1 MQLPPL
7 RMTSG
12 VRWVLGVVGALLL
25 LLAVGVAVGGFST
38 DAEPA
43 AIPVGGESTST
54 PTPTAT
60 SSDPLPTALDP
71 AVSAIRQGDVRA
83 TSFEAGPDL
92 PNTPSVATGY
102 RVTPGRITPEQFA
115 RAVAQQ
121 FGVLGAPV
129 EADDGAFTV
138 GGTRGSDP
146 QVTVFD
152 DPLVRWQYTDPTLAP
167 GKPVDADQARRI
179 ATTLLSPLGVPVDEL
194 EWQVGA
200 DQNRVVV
207 QGWLVLKGL
216 RTELG
221 WTVVVDPEGEV
232 VWADGFAGS
241 LAPVPGYPLM
251 GAADA
256 LARALRPGWEFAG
269 PTAWTGSGSAPE
281 LAVPGPVP
289 TVKGRPVLV
298 AGVGVLTVTKAE
310 VGLAQFWQPDG
321 SLLILPSYIVTTD
334 DDRSWTLLGVGNAYV
349 TVRPL
354 VPAGEQPNPAAAGR

>member
-1 MQLPPL
+1 MHLPAL

-12 VRWVLGVVGALLL
+12 VRWLLGAIGALLL
-25 LLAVGVAVGGFST
+25 LLAVGVVVGGFNT
-38 DAEPA
+38 DEQPES
-43 AIPVGGESTST
+43 IPVGGEVTPTPSTST
-54 PTPTAT
+54 AATA
-60 SSDPLPTALDP
+60 PIPTALDP
-71 AVSAIRQGDVRA
+71 AVSAIHQGDVRA
-83 TSFEAGPDL
+83 TSFKAGPDL

-129 EADDGAFTV
+129 AADNGAFTV
-138 GGTRGSDP
+138 GGARSGDP

-167 GKPVDADQARRI
+167 GKPVDADQAKGI
-179 ATTLLSPLGVPVDEL
+179 ATTLLAPLGVPIDEL
-194 EWQVGA
+194 EWQVVA

-207 QGWLVLKGL
+207 HGWLVLKGL

-221 WTVVVDPEGEV
+221 WTVVVDPDGDV

-241 LAPVPGYPLM
+241 LAPVPGYPLI

-256 LARALRPGWEFAG
+256 LARALKPGWEFAG
-269 PTAWTGSGSAPE
+269 PTAWTGSSSAPE

-321 SLLILPSYIVTTD
+321 SLLILPSYIITTD
-334 DDRSWTLLGVGNAYV
+334 DDRAWTLLGVSNAYV

-354 VPAGEQPNPAAAGR
+354 VPAGEQPNPAATGS